1 MSSTRRRTTRP
12 GNKGFDEW
20 GEAFG
25 DDVMAGALIDRFVH
39 HCHIVNICGNSYPRP
54 ATRGWGSSTRPQVG
68 EFQVAAG
75 GSTSR
80 TSRRGRVS
88 RTWPSSSTPEA
99 GVSWQ
104 LMLRWTHNPKAR

>member
-1 MSSTRRRTTRP
+1 MSNTRRRTTRP

-25 DDVMAGALIDRFVH
+25 DDVMAGALIDRVVH

-68 EFQVAAG
+68 EFQVAA
-75 GSTSR
+75 
-80 TSRRGRVS
+80 RGADITYVP
-88 RTWPSSSTPEA
+88 TWA
-99 GVSWQ
+99 GFPYLAIVFD
-104 LMLRWTHNPKAR
+104 A